1 MSTDTSRSQESTGT
15 VTGPHRGYDEDGAFD
30 HRFWRCE
37 RCGLE
42 STDSRLREGCFRC
55 GCEARAV
62 PEEDRPNR
70 GEPSSETTN
79 GAASETQ
86 ETCATRDSDGSEG
99 RTETGE
105 EDDARRA

>member
-1 MSTDTSRSQESTGT
+1 MSTDTSRLQESTGT

-55 GCEARAV
+55 GEKRRTSKSERRDRERA
-62 PEEDRPNR
+62 
-70 GEPSSETTN
+70 
-79 GAASETQ
+79 
-86 ETCATRDSDGSEG
+86 
-99 RTETGE
+99 E
-105 EDDARRA
+105 EDDARRT